1 MFIDEVKIVIKA
13 GDGGKGSVSFR
24 KEKYVPKGGPDGGD
38 GGDGG
43 NVIFVASDD
52 LHTLLDF
59 KHKKLYKADDG
70 QNGLGSKM
78 YGKKGEDIVIKV
90 PVGTQILDVATGKLL
105 CDLDKLGNEYIAV
118 NGGQGGRGNTK
129 FTSPTRHA
137 PKYAELGGIGEEKE
151 VRLVLK
157 LIADIG
163 LVGFPN
169 AGKSTILSK
178 ISHATPKIADYP
190 FTTLAPNLGVTQ
202 IGFNKTIV
210 VADIPGLIEGAHT
223 GVGLGNKF
231 LKHIERTLGV
241 AYIIDMTG
249 FERNEPV
256 TDLKVLYKE
265 LKSFSK
271 KLVEK
276 PFIIAANK
284 MDIPESKANLESFK
298 KKVKKLKTF
307 AKTKIIEIS
316 GLTGLHLDNFL
327 KQLYKLKLD
336 SIEHANSEKMDFE
349 TAGKNGPVEIQ
360 AQSTDADIES
370 LGNRLGAGQ
379 TVKTPRHRKPSVT
392 IQKNTDNNSYV
403 VKCPEFERA
412 VSVINFRTEDAIYY
426 FRKTLKRFE
435 IDKALRK
442 AGAQEGD
449 SIFIQDFEFVYQ
461 PE

>member
-1 MFIDEVKIVIKA
+1 MFIDEVKIFIKA

-38 GGDGG
+38 GGAGG
-43 NVIFVASDD
+43 NVIFIASDD

-59 KHKKLYKADDG
+59 KHKKIYKADDG

-78 YGKKGEDIVIKV
+78 FGKKGEDILIKV
-90 PVGTQILDVATGKLL
+90 PVGTQVFDATSGKLL
-105 CDLDKLGNEYIAV
+105 CDLDKLGSEYTAAQ
-118 NGGQGGRGNTK
+118 GGSGGRGNAK

-190 FTTLAPNLGVTQ
+190 FTTLAPNLGVAQ

-241 AYIIDMTG
+241 AFIIDMTG
-249 FERNEPV
+249 FERNDPLN
-256 TDLKVLYKE
+256 DLKVLYKE

-284 MDIPESKANLESFK
+284 MDIPDSKENLESFK
-298 KKVKKLKTF
+298 KKLKKLKTF
-307 AKTKIIEIS
+307 AKAKIIEIS

-336 SIEHANSEKMDFE
+336 AIEHAQTEKADFP
-349 TAGKNGPVEIQ
+349 TGGTMEIQ
-360 AQSTDADIES
+360 AHTTENDIES
-370 LGNRLGAGQ
+370 LGNRMGAG
-379 TVKTPRHRKPSVT
+379 KTIATQRRRKPSVT
-392 IQKNTDNNSYV
+392 IQKNPDNSYSII
-403 VKCPEFERA
+403 CPEFERA

-426 FRKTLKRFE
+426 FRKTLKKFE

-449 SIFIQDFEFVYQ
+449 SIFVQDFEFEYQ